1 MRKHVIDV
9 HADTMLA
16 EECEHYLRSGRLGSA
31 FAVRGEEV
39 TLTLAEPKDVLPRGG
54 LAALGVDSPDEG
66 GGWQELDESG
76 LPKPHDYSGPFF
88 TVLDYGTEEYA
99 QAESLDEAIRLRG
112 FKAFVDKVEPSDF
125 SEDALGVRKVGIAQ
139 LWSQSTWDSFVEDR
153 DVEHEREALSVEA
166 GDLLTIM
173 PLGAG
178 RVQGGCQDSLEV
190 RDQGFAF
197 FKGETMLPYA
207 LYHDYDQ
214 DLVIDALL
222 TLDEGQLLAFLVL
235 DNDCTG
241 GDGVPGDDHFCWRV
255 YTPTVEVLKLGTGGP
270 APESSQVHE
279 YS

>member
-66 GGWQELDESG
+66 AGWQELDESG
-76 LPKPHDYSGPFF
+76 LPKPHDYPGPFF

-125 SEDALGVRKVGIAQ
+125 SEDAPGVRKVGIAQ
-139 LWSQSTWDSFVEDR
+139 LWSQST
-153 DVEHEREALSVEA
+153 
-166 GDLLTIM
+166 
-173 PLGAG
+173 
-178 RVQGGCQDSLEV
+178 
-190 RDQGFAF
+190 
-197 FKGETMLPYA
+197 
-207 LYHDYDQ
+207 
-214 DLVIDALL
+214 
-222 TLDEGQLLAFLVL
+222 
-235 DNDCTG
+235 
-241 GDGVPGDDHFCWRV
+241 
-255 YTPTVEVLKLGTGGP
+255 
-270 APESSQVHE
+270 
-279 YS
+279 